1 MDETLP
7 DYSITKPKKRCDT
20 PKHRKV
26 QDSLEETPHWKS
38 NHLQYRSSKA
48 LFEQRAK
55 VHSLFSLTSVTNA
68 FGFGCFQVAQPTPS
82 DTNNPKDSD
91 EAKSDSVTENREDI
105 YSREELSSF
114 NGM

>member
-20 PKHRKV
+20 TKHRKV

-55 VHSLFSLTSVTNA
+55 VHSLLVSHQLQTSLDSHA
-68 FGFGCFQVAQPTPS
+68 SQVAQPTPS

>member
-48 LFEQRAK
+48 LFGQRAI
-55 VHSLFSLTSVTNA
+55 VYA
-68 FGFGCFQVAQPTPS
+68 
-82 DTNNPKDSD
+82 
-91 EAKSDSVTENREDI
+91 
-105 YSREELSSF
+105 
-114 NGM
+114 